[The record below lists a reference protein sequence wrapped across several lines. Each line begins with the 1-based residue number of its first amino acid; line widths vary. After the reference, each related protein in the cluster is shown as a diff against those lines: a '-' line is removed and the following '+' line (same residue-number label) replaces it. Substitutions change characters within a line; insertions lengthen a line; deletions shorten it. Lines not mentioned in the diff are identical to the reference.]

1 MKRSILALAVMILA
15 GCTSDADVTSFA
27 EQTEASKASPY
38 RYRVV
43 FKPSV
48 IIPDIELR

>member
-1 MKRSILALAVMILA
+1 MSKFKV
-15 GCTSDADVTSFA
+15 GDVS
-27 EQTEASKASPY
+27 EY

-48 IIPDIELR
+48 IIPDIEVK